1 MSSLLHG
8 FSIQEPMGPPEFYS
22 ISLSACHG
30 LRTPADLPI
39 QAIMDVLVLPSVY
52 VKTLGIRNSSF
63 RSCTS
68 TSGSAISPTAYRIP
82 CVRFTCFVR
91 PVLLLKDS
99 ATGATLGMGGWLT
112 LTLRGLAPRQI
123 CRASLGATT
132 LRITG
137 PKRNLPISLNMAMMV
152 A

>member
-123 CRASLGATT
+123 CRASLGA
-132 LRITG
+132 ITVEVQM
-137 PKRNLPISLNMAMMV
+137 KQD
-152 A
+152 